1 MIGLVSLFSFF
12 KGFHLTFAPGWYN
25 VKGEMWATMT
35 LTVDINCKIEG
46 SQGHSHI

>member
-1 MIGLVSLFSFF
+1 MIGLVSLFSLRFS
-12 KGFHLTFAPGWYN
+12 TSGWCN
-25 VKGEMWATMT
+25 VTGEIWGTMT